1 MNRKHATPVDPI
13 LAELMAIKRLI
24 VFSLLKNGA
33 TQQQIGSALGLDGS
47 QISRM
52 FPSGSR
58 KATGKTAKSR

>member
-1 MNRKHATPVDPI
+1 MRPRHMTSIDPV
-13 LAELMAIKRLI
+13 LAELTAIKRLI